1 MKSDLKSDLKSLLS
15 LEQTYGKKL
24 VTVVYYVMAVVI
36 AVNAV
41 VTFIGG
47 IVDVASAQIFSGLG
61 KILFC
66 LPLAAVY
73 LLLLRLGC
81 ELVNAVFEHCGKE

>member
-1 MKSDLKSDLKSLLS
+1 MKIDLKIDLKSLLS

-24 VTVVYYVMAVVI
+24 VTVIYYVMAVVI

-47 IVDVASAQIFSGLG
+47 IVDVANAQIFAGLG
-61 KILFC
+61 KFYSVC
-66 LPLAAVY
+66 L
-73 LLLLRLGC
+73 
-81 ELVNAVFEHCGKE
+81 